1 MSVTAGVSECQCMS
15 VSTGVGGLGKVTK
28 SVRMCACILRVCRG
42 VCLSSSAVGG

>member
-28 SVRMCACILRVCRG
+28 SVRMCACVLRVCRG